1 MPLSWNEIRDRA
13 VHFSR
18 EWSQEAA
25 ERAGAQTFWNEFFE
39 VFGISRRR
47 VAAFEAPVKQR
58 RDGGMTANSAIDQE
72 PEALPSGSCLAVP
85 GVSLL
90 HFGVLISAMH
100 MAWMRCTC
108 GRMKSDHQCSNSLV
122 DNNYPWPDAPTD
134 KQRGAIVAA
143 YGFKGKTAAE
153 RVAFLFQRYQALTSL
168 LPAEAGRPKR
178 RARAPVPS

>member
-25 ERAGAQTFWNEFFE
+25 ERAGAQTFWKEFFE
-39 VFGISRRR
+39 AFGISGRR

-58 RDGGMTANSAIDQE
+58 RDGGKTANSVIDQE
-72 PEALPSGSCLAVP
+72 PEAFPSGSCSVVP
-85 GVSLL
+85 GASLS
-90 HFGVLISAMH
+90 HCGVLISTVH

-108 GRMKSDHQCSNSLV
+108 GRMKSVHQCSNSLV
-122 DNNYPWPDAPTD
+122 DNNYPWPDAPSD
-134 KQRGAIVAA
+134 KQRCAIEAG
-143 YGFKGKTAAE
+143 YGFKGKTDAE

-178 RARAPVPS
+178 RARKPVSS